1 MAFVLEIRTTTLLLT
16 MDIVEDGYLP
26 GGAARR
32 EQWRLVVLLDELL
45 IDLLL
50 LVREYRKT
58 KVFRERLRRI
68 FLFLLLF
75 RYRVCIINSC

>member
-1 MAFVLEIRTTTLLLT
+1 
-16 MDIVEDGYLP
+16 MDIMEDEYLP
-26 GGAARR
+26 GDAARR

-58 KVFRERLRRI
+58 KVFREKLRRI
-68 FLFLLLF
+68 FLFLLFF
-75 RYRVCIINSC
+75 RYRVYIINSC